1 MLNVA
6 VFATLLWALLGHSL
20 LQKVTSEIVKCD
32 SLQGADAGAKLAAC
46 FAALPAS
53 GGTADARGLT
63 GEQRITN
70 DVFAGVTKPG
80 KLLLGKTQY
89 ELTGPLACIKVPPNW
104 TVEGAADYTSV
115 ITGSGYCKAFSNR
128 TVMTT
133 GFNIVFS
140 HFKVEG
146 KNALGESCL
155 AMLNG
160 AHDISVHGLWT
171 DKCGQFGILIGD
183 TAQTGGFR
191 DIQILNNIV
200 TDVGEPTSETNIG
213 IEVFPKGPSGF
224 LAPGLVVRHNRVTG
238 KAGMKVTC
246 GIKMNAADRPII
258 EDNSVDLREIQVTDA
273 SGGGICVV
281 TSDGATIKTNSVLG
295 AKNGIAISGLI
306 DPRNGLRN
314 RNVII
319 EGNNLA
325 AQTQNGIYSAEGFE
339 GLTIASNTLKKDG
352 GTATRGIFL
361 QRRSESY
368 GELKIIDNEISS
380 YAVALDVDSPGAKPY
395 VARNKTSGKV
405 IVKEQ

>member
-1 MLNVA
+1 MLNI
-6 VFATLLWALLGHSL
+6 VFTTVLLILSGLSPT
-20 LQKVTSEIVKCD
+20 QKAENGIVRCD
-32 SLQGADAGAKLAAC
+32 SFQGADAGAKLAAC

-63 GEQRITN
+63 GEQSIPN

-80 KLLLGKTQY
+80 KLLLGKAQFV
-89 ELTGPLACIKVPPNW
+89 LTGRLACFNVPSGW
-104 TVEGAADYTSV
+104 TIEGAADYGTV
-115 ITGSGYCKAFSNR
+115 FEGSGNCKAFSNR

-133 GFNIVFS
+133 GSNIVFS

-146 KNALGESCL
+146 KSAFGESCV

-183 TAQTGGFR
+183 TAQSGGFR
-191 DIQILNNIV
+191 NIEIINNIV

-224 LAPGLVVRHNRVTG
+224 LAPGLAVRHNRVTG
-238 KAGMKVTC
+238 KAGVKVTC

-258 EDNSVDLREIQVTDA
+258 EDNSVDLREIIVTDA

-281 TSDGATIKTNSVLG
+281 TSEGAMITNNHVLG
-295 AKNGIAISGLI
+295 AKSGLAISGQI

-314 RNVII
+314 HNVTV
-319 EGNNLA
+319 EGNELSG
-325 AQTQNGIYSAEGFE
+325 QTYCGIYSAEGFE
-339 GLTIASNTLKKDG
+339 GLTIARNTLKKEG

-361 QRRSESY
+361 QRRSASY
-368 GELKIIDNEISS
+368 GSAKINDNEISS
-380 YAVALDVDSPGAKPY
+380 YAVALDVDSPGAKPNID
-395 VARNKTSGKV
+395 RNKTSGKV
-405 IVKEQ
+405 VLREK

>member
-1 MLNVA
+1 MLNI
-6 VFATLLWALLGHSL
+6 VFTTVLMTLSGLSL
-20 LQKVTSEIVKCD
+20 AQNAASGIVKCD
-32 SLQGADAGAKLAAC
+32 SFQGADAGVKLAAC

-53 GGTADARGLT
+53 DGTADARGLT
-63 GEQRITN
+63 GEQSITS

-80 KLLLGKTQY
+80 KLLLGKGQY
-89 ELTGPLACIKVPPNW
+89 VLTGRLACFNVPSNW
-104 TVEGAADYTSV
+104 TIEGVADYGTV
-115 ITGSGYCKAFSNR
+115 FAGSGNCKAFSNR
-128 TVMTT
+128 TIMTT

-146 KNALGESCL
+146 KNALGESCV

-160 AHDISVHGLWT
+160 AHDITVHGLWT

-191 DIQILNNIV
+191 NIQIINNIV

-224 LAPGLVVRHNRVTG
+224 LAPGLVIRHNRVTG

-246 GIKMNAADRPII
+246 GIKMNAADRSII
-258 EDNSVDLREIQVTDA
+258 EDNSVDLREILVTDA

-281 TSDGATIKTNSVLG
+281 TSEGTMITNNRVLG
-295 AKNGIAISGLI
+295 AKSGLAISGQI

-314 RNVII
+314 RNATV
-319 EGNNLA
+319 EGNYLSG
-325 AQTQNGIYSAEGFE
+325 QTQNGIYSAEGFE
-339 GLTIASNTLKKDG
+339 GLTIARNTLKREE

-368 GELKIIDNEISS
+368 GNAKISDNEISS
-380 YAVALDVDSPGAKPY
+380 YEVALDVDSPGAKPNID
-395 VARNKTSGKV
+395 RNKTSGKV
-405 IVKEQ
+405 VLREK

>member
-1 MLNVA
+1 
-6 VFATLLWALLGHSL
+6 
-20 LQKVTSEIVKCD
+20 
-32 SLQGADAGAKLAAC
+32 
-46 FAALPAS
+46 
-53 GGTADARGLT
+53 
-63 GEQRITN
+63 
-70 DVFAGVTKPG
+70 
-80 KLLLGKTQY
+80 
-89 ELTGPLACIKVPPNW
+89 LACIKVPPNW
-104 TVEGAADYTSV
+104 TVEGAADYTRV

-155 AMLNG
+155 AMLNC
-160 AHDISVHGLWT
+160 AHDITVHGLWT

-191 DIQILNNIV
+191 DIQIINNMV

-246 GIKMNAADRPII
+246 GIKMNAADHPII
-258 EDNSVDLREIQVTDA
+258 EDNSVDLGEILVTDA

-281 TSDGATIKTNSVLG
+281 TSDGATITNNRVLG
-295 AKNGIAISGLI
+295 AKNGIAISGQI

-314 RNVII
+314 HNVTVERNY
-319 EGNNLA
+319 LA
-325 AQTQNGIYSAEGFE
+325 GQTQNGIYSAEGFE
-339 GLTIASNTLKKDG
+339 GLTIASNTLKQEG
-352 GTATRGIFL
+352 GKATRGVFL
-361 QRRSESY
+361 QSRSESY
-368 GELKIIDNEISS
+368 GEAKITDNEISS
-380 YAVALDVDSPGAKPY
+380 YVVALDIDSPGAKPD

-405 IVKEQ
+405 VVKEK